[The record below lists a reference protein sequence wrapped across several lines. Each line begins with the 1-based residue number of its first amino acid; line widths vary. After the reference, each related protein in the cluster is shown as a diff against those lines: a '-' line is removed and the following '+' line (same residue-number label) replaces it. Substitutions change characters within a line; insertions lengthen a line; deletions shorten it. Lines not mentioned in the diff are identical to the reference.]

1 MSALPF
7 KPEEGDK
14 RRKSWVQRSTWVQIE
29 ILLPTL
35 RREDQGSMAVASEQS
50 ILAELAL
57 LAVLWTQRAGP

>member
-1 MSALPF
+1 L
-7 KPEEGDK
+7 G
-14 RRKSWVQRSTWVQIE
+14 STWVQIE

-57 LAVLWTQRAGP
+57 LAALWTQRAGP

>member
-7 KPEEGDK
+7 KLEEGDK
-14 RRKSWVQRSTWVQIE
+14 EKTLGSTWVQIE

-35 RREDQGSMAVASEQS
+35 RREDQSSMAVASEQS

-57 LAVLWTQRAGP
+57 LAALWTQRAGP